1 MTGPGSRA
9 TARATLLADADV
21 LIDFCESGDL
31 EVLALVVRHVGPLC
45 VVATIL
51 DEVRQL
57 EPDDCVRLGIQIVE
71 ATTEQQIRAARIEA
85 RASFNDRVCL
95 VVCRDEGWTCVTND
109 RALQGL
115 CRSQGVPVRF
125 GLGLLVDLAATQ
137 AISRSRAE
145 TVARRIQTSNPL
157 HINERVLAGFRVA
170 LDRVSG
176 N

>member
-45 VVATIL
+45 VVKAIL

-95 VVCRDEGWTCVTND
+95 VVCRDEGWTSVTND

-115 CRSQGVPVRF
+115 CRRQGVPVRF

-157 HINERVLAGFRVA
+157 HINERVLAGFRAA
-170 LDRVSG
+170 LDQVSG